1 MIITCPN
8 CKSNY
13 KIEETLISDNG
24 RKVKCFNC
32 TNFWIQFPDGKFI
45 KLKSED
51 FFSTELARRQNLIR
65 NSLNKKNI
73 HINKTE
79 DKNNL
84 LNKEQEKEFLSSLAI
99 TEIEQNRTNAYNP
112 SNDQSNSLNRLEL
125 KRDKLNSKEKNALN
139 NKRGINKSYMGFI
152 LVSILFITCFIFY
165 QKREFIIINNPR
177 FEEQLSIIINAFD
190 ILVNNLNFFIE
201 KKIMEL
207 KDLL

>member
-32 TNFWIQFPDGKFI
+32 TNFWIQFPNGKSLQ
-45 KLKSED
+45 LKSEND
-51 FFSTELARRQNLIR
+51 FSSELTRRQNLIR

-201 KKIMEL
+201 KKIGDL